1 TANPVRRIDR
11 ETEHCAP
18 LHHRDAW
25 IVDPLDELRTETSR
39 IQMPH
44 SRPGLF
50 LIEHGLRMD
59 RPFHPIRAG
68 GQTEISTVKFCI
80 APTTVI
86 VAKDH
91 HVTSLIKRHARIKHR
106 RGGKRTVVV
115 SQHRI
120 GWMAYKQTRR
130 PS

>member
-1 TANPVRRIDR
+1 KPDRKRLGCGSHVNRKRSLQSHKLTADSFGKKHHVAVVGRRETDEIIAFKILCRGDYTANPVRRIDR

-50 LIEHGLRMD
+50 LIEHGLRM
-59 RPFHPIRAG
+59 
-68 GQTEISTVKFCI
+68 
-80 APTTVI
+80 
-86 VAKDH
+86 
-91 HVTSLIKRHARIKHR
+91 
-106 RGGKRTVVV
+106 
-115 SQHRI
+115 
-120 GWMAYKQTRR
+120 
-130 PS
+130 